1 MEVLKICEESMLKS
15 SLPDAV
21 VDLSWYKCRKGCK
34 TNSYSYRRADLVC
47 PDSCSFNINDD
58 CKNTNHYKLYK
69 CDEEE
74 ND

>member
-1 MEVLKICEESMLKS
+1 MEVLKICEESMLNS

-47 PDSCSFNINDD
+47 PDSCSFNNDD